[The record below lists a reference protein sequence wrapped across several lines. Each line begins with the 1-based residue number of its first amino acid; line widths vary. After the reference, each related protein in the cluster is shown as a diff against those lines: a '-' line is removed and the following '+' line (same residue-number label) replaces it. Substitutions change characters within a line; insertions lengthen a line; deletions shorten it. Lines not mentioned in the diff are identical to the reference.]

1 MSVLR
6 VEPPVGLSD
15 TFTRN
20 VIWQKVAEGVSSEPF
35 LPSGDQGRKGG
46 FAPLPKQ
53 HPIAR
58 RITDET
64 PYGIKPF
71 QANAGREIGR
81 KLGYSQKLGILPNQ
95 TWQTVLAC
103 FKTILKQNGNSTSR

>member
-1 MSVLR
+1 MAP
-6 VEPPVGLSD
+6 VEKNFSKIGL
-15 TFTRN
+15 
-20 VIWQKVAEGVSSEPF
+20 AEGVVSAPF

-64 PYGIKPF
+64 P
-71 QANAGREIGR
+71 
-81 KLGYSQKLGILPNQ
+81 
-95 TWQTVLAC
+95 
-103 FKTILKQNGNSTSR
+103 